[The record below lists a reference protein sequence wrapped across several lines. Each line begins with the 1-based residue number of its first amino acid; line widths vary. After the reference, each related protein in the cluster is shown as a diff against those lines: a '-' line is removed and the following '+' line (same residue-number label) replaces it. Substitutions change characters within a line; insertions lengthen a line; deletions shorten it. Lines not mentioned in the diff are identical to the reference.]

1 MILGLVGKMG
11 GFEAVPGLGVETCR
25 CLLELLLLL
34 FATVELLL
42 LSGSPKLFL
51 FGLPGQFMSIKGSL
65 IGTLELLEA
74 VDEGGETLEAAL
86 SEFNLRPPGCES
98 TLL

>member
-34 FATVELLL
+34 FAMVELLL
-42 LSGSPKLFL
+42 EQGTIKKFQCLGSILF
-51 FGLPGQFMSIKGSL
+51 
-65 IGTLELLEA
+65 
-74 VDEGGETLEAAL
+74 
-86 SEFNLRPPGCES
+86 
-98 TLL
+98 

>member
-1 MILGLVGKMG
+1 MRKRNKLKICENQINTYIVDCNFLPMILGLVGKMG

-34 FATVELLL
+34 FAMVELLL

-51 FGLPGQFMSIKGSL
+51 FGRPGQFISMKGSL
-65 IGTLELLEA
+65 IGTLEL
-74 VDEGGETLEAAL
+74 
-86 SEFNLRPPGCES
+86 
-98 TLL
+98 

>member
-25 CLLELLLLL
+25 CLLELLLL
-34 FATVELLL
+34 LLL

-86 SEFNLRPPGCES
+86 SEFNLRPPGCGS

>member
-34 FATVELLL
+34 FAMVELLL
-42 LSGSPKLFL
+42 DVAIKKCSGFW
-51 FGLPGQFMSIKGSL
+51 
-65 IGTLELLEA
+65 
-74 VDEGGETLEAAL
+74 
-86 SEFNLRPPGCES
+86 FNFVCRR
-98 TLL
+98 